1 MEKKTWIEFKNT
13 GLLWWI
19 NMILHTF
26 GWAIV
31 LEIDKDTKELL
42 DVYPARVKFRGFSEQ
57 CNTDGYQNVSR
68 YLTENAKELEEECY
82 WSQAFIERIRAV
94 KNYQANIA
102 KSKIGGI
109 S

>member
-1 MEKKTWIEFKNT
+1 MEKKTWIEFKET

-42 DVYPARVKFRGFSEQ
+42 DVYPSRVKFRGFSEQ

-68 YLTENAKELEEECY
+68 YLTENAKELEKECY
-82 WSQAFIERIRAV
+82 WSQTFIERQ
-94 KNYQANIA
+94 KNYQANIT
-102 KSKIGGI
+102 
-109 S
+109 

>member
-1 MEKKTWIEFKNT
+1 MEKKTWIEFKET

-31 LEIDKDTKELL
+31 LEIDNDTKELL

-57 CNTDGYQNVSR
+57 CNTNGYQSISR
-68 YLTENAKELEEECY
+68 YIAENAKELEKECY
-82 WSQAFIERIRAV
+82 WSKAFIERIRAI
-94 KNYQANIA
+94 KIIRLILHKA
-102 KSKIGGI
+102 KLEV
-109 S
+109 

>member
-1 MEKKTWIEFKNT
+1 MMLRMYKKKAKMPMKKKTWIEFKET

-42 DVYPARVKFRGFSEQ
+42 DVYPSRVKFRGFSEQ

-82 WSQAFIERIRAV
+82 WS
-94 KNYQANIA
+94 
-102 KSKIGGI
+102 
-109 S
+109 